1 MAKHFLY
8 LTNDKLVALVWNG
21 GAIVGRDVFRPT
33 DADSAAFQSYIARHR
48 DVPTYLITDLIEEDF
63 RIDTVPH
70 LRGAD
75 RDAVLGRRLAQLYRA
90 STYRHAI
97 VQGREEDGRRDDRV
111 LYHAVTNAEVLDTWV
126 AAVAAAEVPLEGIYS
141 SAVLSGA
148 LLAELGVFFPH
159 TLLVTIVP
167 DFGLRQT
174 YFRNKQVR
182 FSRLTPII
190 YDEGQSVGTLIAA
203 EASRTWQY
211 LDSLRNFAGDDTLEV
226 CIVVHAR
233 DRQMIADA
241 IRNYPLFKYRFLDI
255 EEVAAKLKLKPAPV
269 SSHAEEVLVHVYARA
284 KQENHFAT
292 KEQTRAA
299 GLRRARFA
307 LYGMTAAALT
317 IGIGATAFNFYQAN
331 NVSTEIDKR
340 NVIAKGLQAE
350 FQAIA
355 DSMKGL
361 TTATDS
367 VRDSSAFYNAQIRP
381 SAPNPGPLLRVL
393 SGVWSEFPELKLWQV
408 VWAPSMDEAHT
419 PAFTPINSSQSL
431 GVRSEKKAAPGS
443 PPAAAANATAGPVD
457 ENPALP
463 GSKYEVAVVE
473 GSVVK
478 FAGDYRGALAVV
490 ERLVARL
497 NATPNLTATALEMPI
512 DIKPGAILRASN
524 TASDGAEAR
533 FVLRV
538 VRNKVSP

>member
-8 LTNDKLVALVWNG
+8 LTNDKLVALIWSG
-21 GAIVGRDVFRPT
+21 GAITGRDVFRPT
-33 DADSAAFQSYIARHR
+33 DADSQAFQAYIARHR
-48 DVPTYLITDLIEEDF
+48 DVPTYLVTDLIEEDF
-63 RIDTVPH
+63 RTDTVPH
-70 LRGAD
+70 LRGGD

-126 AAVAAAEVPLEGIYS
+126 AAVSQAEVPLEGIYS

-148 LLAELGVFFPH
+148 LLSELNIVFPH

-174 YFRNKQVR
+174 YFRNKQIK

-211 LDSLRNFAGDDTLEV
+211 LDSLRNFAGDDALEV
-226 CIVVHAR
+226 CILVHAR

-255 EEVAAKLKLKPAPV
+255 EEVAARLKLRPAPV
-269 SSHAEEVLVHVYARA
+269 SSHAEEVLVHVYARGS
-284 KQENHFAT
+284 QENHFAS

-307 LYGMTAAALT
+307 LYGLTAAVLA
-317 IGIGATAFNFYQAN
+317 IGVGVTAFNFYQAN
-331 NVSTEIDKR
+331 NVSGAIEKR
-340 NVIAKGLQAE
+340 NLASKALQTE
-350 FQAIA
+350 YQIVA
-355 DSMKGL
+355 DSMRGA
-361 TTATDS
+361 TTATAA
-367 VRDSSAFYNAQIRP
+367 VRDASAFYHAQILP
-381 SAPNPGPLLRVL
+381 HAPNPGPILRDL
-393 SGVWSEFPELKLWQV
+393 GTVWAEFPELKLWQL
-408 VWAPSMDEAHT
+408 VWAPTMDAAYT
-419 PAFTPINSSQSL
+419 PAYTSANTAQAL
-431 GVRSEKKAAPGS
+431 NVRSEIKVAPGS
-443 PPAAAANATAGPVD
+443 QPAPGANPAGGTMD

-463 GSKYEVAVVE
+463 GSKFEVAIIE
-473 GSVVK
+473 GSVTG
-478 FAGDYRGALAVV
+478 FSGDYRGALATV
-490 ERLVARL
+490 ERLANRL
-497 NATPNLTATALEMPI
+497 NATPNMSASIIAMPV
-512 DIKPGAILRASN
+512 DVTPVAILHGSTAASG
-524 TASDGAEAR
+524 SSEAR
-533 FVLRV
+533 FTLRV
-538 VRNKVSP
+538 ARAKAGS